1 MPKSVRLPDF
11 PLSGLVPIEK
21 PSGPTSMRVI
31 DMIKPLLAESR
42 LFHDPKA
49 VTPQEIKAEVKK
61 LMKHRG
67 GLKIGQGGTLD
78 PLADGVLVIGVNK
91 GTKQLGQ
98 FLHCTKTYTTTALLG
113 SCTTTYDSEGPILS
127 TAPWAHVT
135 REVVEQALEKFR
147 GEIMQVPPIFSAL
160 KMDGKPLYEYA
171 RTNTPLPRPIDAR
184 RANIS
189 LLQLE
194 SFSPATIVPGDGGHT
209 YVPPKEQLSAEER
222 EVYFRMSR
230 LTREAGIVEKAF
242 GVDLEGSGKKKK
254 EAPAA
259 DGDSSKVT
267 QLDIPDLPQ
276 QGEEPSAESTTQHVI
291 PPTFTLRMTVS
302 SGTYVRSIVHDVALA
317 IGSAAHVVKLTRT
330 RQGRFSLTHDEEAEA
345 LEGADQL
352 SAPNDAGETEGFDFG
367 ERKTGC
373 IPWSVFERAIA
384 ERKARPA
391 EDDDTSAAGA
401 AVDEEEEAGNEAP
414 TAKWVPSEWE
424 RELMARFVPV

>member
-1 MPKSVRLPDF
+1 
-11 PLSGLVPIEK
+11 
-21 PSGPTSMRVI
+21 
-31 DMIKPLLAESR
+31 
-42 LFHDPKA
+42 
-49 VTPQEIKAEVKK
+49 
-61 LMKHRG
+61 
-67 GLKIGQGGTLD
+67 
-78 PLADGVLVIGVNK
+78 
-91 GTKQLGQ
+91 
-98 FLHCTKTYTTTALLG
+98 
-113 SCTTTYDSEGPILS
+113 
-127 TAPWAHVT
+127 
-135 REVVEQALEKFR
+135 
-147 GEIMQVPPIFSAL
+147 
-160 KMDGKPLYEYA
+160 MDGKPLYEYA

-194 SFSPATIVPGDGGHT
+194 SFTPATIVPGDGGHT

-254 EAPAA
+254 ETQVPVT
-259 DGDSSKVT
+259 DGEATTVAH
-267 QLDIPDLPQ
+267 LDIPDLPQ
-276 QGEEPSAESTTQHVI
+276 PGEEPSAESTSQRVI

-330 RQGRFSLTHDEEAEA
+330 RQGRFSLTNDEEVASH
-345 LEGADQL
+345 EGADRV
-352 SAPNDAGETEGFDFG
+352 SASIDGGEVDGFDFG

-384 ERKARPA
+384 ERKARPTEAGGDAA
-391 EDDDTSAAGA
+391 EAAT
-401 AVDEEEEAGNEAP
+401 AVDEEEAAGNEQP
-414 TAKWVPSEWE
+414 PRAKWEPSEWE